1 MNDDR
6 IPQKPEDMSR
16 EQLLEYARDL
26 SKRWLAHDGLWF
38 LAVENEYG
46 METAIELD
54 RRAWEKFTEI
64 EAKRIMR
71 FLGMEKNGGLDALG
85 VALNFRLYA
94 NINIQSTERPD
105 DRTLIFTMKT
115 CRVQEARKRKGLPDF
130 PCKPVG
136 LVEYANF
143 AKTIDE
149 RIRTECV
156 FCPPDEHPRDAFCR
170 WMFRIQEEND

>member
-1 MNDDR
+1 MR
-6 IPQKPEDMSR
+6 GKSVPRRPEDLSR

-38 LAVENEYG
+38 LAVEEEFG
-46 METAIELD
+46 IETALELD
-54 RRAWEKFTEI
+54 RRAWEKFTVL

-71 FLGMEKNGGLDALG
+71 LLGIEQGGGLDALA

-94 NINIQSTERPD
+94 NINEQSIERPD
-105 DRTLIFTMKT
+105 KSSLLFTMKT

-143 AKTIDE
+143 ATTIDE

-156 FCPPDEHPRDAFCR
+156 FCPPDEHPEDAFCR
-170 WMFRIQEEND
+170 WLFRI

>member
-1 MNDDR
+1 MSEKSVPR
-6 IPQKPEDMSR
+6 RPEDLSR

-38 LAVENEYG
+38 LAVEDEFG
-46 METAIELD
+46 IETALELD
-54 RRAWEKFTEI
+54 RRAWEKFTVL

-71 FLGMEKNGGLDALG
+71 LLGIEQGGGLDALE

-94 NINIQSTERPD
+94 NINEQSIERPD
-105 DRTLIFTMKT
+105 ERSLLFTMKT

-156 FCPPDEHPRDAFCR
+156 FCPPDEHPEDAFCR
-170 WMFRIQEEND
+170 WMFRI

>member
-1 MNDDR
+1 MSGKSLPR
-6 IPQKPEDMSR
+6 RPEDLSR

-38 LAVENEYG
+38 LAVEDEFG
-46 METAIELD
+46 IDTALELD
-54 RRAWEKFTEI
+54 RRAWEKFTVL

-71 FLGMEKNGGLDALG
+71 LLGIEQGGGLDALE

-94 NINIQSTERPD
+94 NINEQSIERPD
-105 DRTLIFTMKT
+105 ERSLLFTMKT

-156 FCPPDEHPRDAFCR
+156 FCPPDEHPEDAFCR
-170 WMFRIQEEND
+170 WMFRI